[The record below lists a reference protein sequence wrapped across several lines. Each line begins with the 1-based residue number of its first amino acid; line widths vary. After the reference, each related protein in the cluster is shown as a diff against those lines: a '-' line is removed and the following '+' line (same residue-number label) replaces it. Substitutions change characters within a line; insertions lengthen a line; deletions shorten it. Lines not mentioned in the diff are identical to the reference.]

1 MPTYNKPGVYVEETL
16 TPNAPV
22 APTLADSVVAFI
34 GVADRGPTYVSGS
47 TVLATPTLVSSWT
60 EFVTAFGY
68 GTSIDPFKAAG
79 VGTAADNLKYAVKTF
94 FLNGGSQA
102 YISRV
107 VNTDSVKASVSLRDS
122 NAAITQASTWT
133 LDGTAATTS
142 NVLTISATT
151 GSPFAGVVPG
161 STVSITGVTATNY
174 STTVSTTSANLN
186 GKTWVVSDVS
196 TPSTTGAQTLSI
208 LFKNAGAI
216 ASTTQTGTGIV
227 LSGAFQSTT
236 ATLTITAKNHGT
248 WGNKLWA
255 AVTPNS
261 TQGYFDL
268 TVYFSLTAST
278 SSALTDSDR
287 VERFTQLS
295 MTSTNPRYVLNNVQS
310 NWVTVADNASSATGT
325 ADLPAFTGYWS
336 TAATSNNA
344 SSVDGSFQWNNANFS
359 NTVTST
365 SGGTSVLTAVPL
377 GVTASSQVTTVGVLG
392 SNGSAAPTLAT
403 QILPAFDSITTPLTL
418 NYPAK
423 TDTASINAMLSYAAT
438 RGNAFVIIDAANTS
452 VANVLSTTT
461 DVGIGSYTTSRNY
474 GAVYYPNIVVP
485 DYASS
490 TGATKSIPAGGAV
503 AAVYVSTD
511 QARGVFKAP
520 AGTSATIAPAVS
532 ITALTNDDFNAISGY
547 GNANLNIIRFV
558 PGAGICVMGARTLTS
573 TAADIYVPVRRSL
586 NYLNYALKNSTQF
599 AVFEP
604 NDSNLWR
611 KITGVVEGLLYDFWR
626 EGGLVG
632 TNPNEAFY
640 VKCDSTVNTPAS
652 ISAGEL
658 RIEVGVALQR
668 PAEFVVIKLGQ
679 TSGGTTITTSI

>member
-79 VGTAADNLKYAVKTF
+79 TSTTANDLKYAVKTF

-107 VNTDSVKASVSLRDS
+107 VNTDAVKASVSFRDS
-122 NAAITQASTWT
+122 NGSITSTAGLT
-133 LDGTAATTS
+133 LTGNATTS
-142 NVLTISATT
+142 ALTIATVATT
-151 GSPFAGVVPG
+151 GSPFSGIVPG
-161 STVSITGVTATNY
+161 TTLAVSGVTATDY
-174 STTVSTTSANLN
+174 STTISTTTTNLN
-186 GKTWVVSDVS
+186 GKSWVVSDVAANGRS
-196 TPSTTGAQTLSI
+196 FSLLWKGSGSI
-208 LFKNAGAI
+208 PLATQASGITISGAI
-216 ASTTQTGTGIV
+216 
-227 LSGAFQSTT
+227 QSTT
-236 ATLTITAKNHGT
+236 ATLTVTAKDHGA
-248 WGNKLWA
+248 WGNKLWTA
-255 AVTPNS
+255 ITPNS
-261 TQGYFDL
+261 AEGFFDL

-287 VERFTQLS
+287 VERFSQLS
-295 MTSTNPRYVLNNVQS
+295 MSSTSPRYVLNNVQS
-310 NWVTVADNASSATGT
+310 NWITVADNASAATGNF
-325 ADLPAFTGYWS
+325 DIPAFTGYWS
-336 TAATSNNA
+336 IAATSNNN
-344 SSVDGSFQWNNANFS
+344 SNPIDGSFQWNNANFS

-365 SGGTSVLTAVPL
+365 SGGTAVLTAVPL
-377 GVTASSQVTTVGVLG
+377 GVTASSQVTTLGVTG
-392 SNGSAAPTLAT
+392 ADGAAAPTLST
-403 QILPAFDSITTPLTL
+403 QILPAFDSINTPLTL

-423 TDTASINAMLSYAAT
+423 TDTASINSMLSYAAG

-461 DVGIGSYTTSRNY
+461 DIGIGSYTTSRNY
-474 GAVYYPNIVVP
+474 GAAYYPNIVVP

-490 TGATKSIPAGGAV
+490 TGATKSIPAGGVV

-511 QARGVFKAP
+511 QSRGVFKAP
-520 AGTSATIAPAVS
+520 AGTGATIAPAVS

-586 NYLNYALKNSTQF
+586 NYLNYALKNVTAF

-604 NDSNLWR
+604 NDNNLWR

-632 TNPNEAFY
+632 TNPTEAFY
-640 VKCDSTVNTPAS
+640 VKCDSTVNTAS
-652 ISAGEL
+652 AISAGEL

>member
-1 MPTYNKPGVYVEETL
+1 
-16 TPNAPV
+16 
-22 APTLADSVVAFI
+22 
-34 GVADRGPTYVSGS
+34 VSGS

-79 VGTAADNLKYAVKTF
+79 TSTTANDLKYAVKTF

-107 VNTDSVKASVSLRDS
+107 VNTNAVKASVSFRDS
-122 NAAITQASTWT
+122 NASITSTAGWT
-133 LDGTAATTS
+133 ITGDAA
-142 NVLTISATT
+142 NNALTIATVATT
-151 GSPFAGVVPG
+151 GSPFSGIVPG
-161 STVSITGVTATNY
+161 TTLAISGVTATDY
-174 STTVSTTSANLN
+174 STTISTTTTNLN
-186 GKTWVVSDVS
+186 GKSWVVSNVD
-196 TPSTTGAQTLSI
+196 TTGRSFSI
-208 LFKNAGAI
+208 LWKNDGNVALATQ
-216 ASTTQTGTGIV
+216 ASGIT
-227 LSGAFQSTT
+227 LAGAFQSTT
-236 ATLTITAKNHGT
+236 PTLTITAKDHGT
-248 WGNKLWA
+248 WGNDLWTA
-255 AVTPNS
+255 ITPNS
-261 TQGYFDL
+261 AEGFFDL

-287 VERFTQLS
+287 VERFSQLS
-295 MTSTNPRYVLNNVQS
+295 MSSTSPRYVLNNVQS
-310 NWVTVADNASSATGT
+310 NWITVSDNGSAATGN
-325 ADLPAFTGYWS
+325 ADIPAFTGYWS
-336 TAATSNNA
+336 TATTSNNTNP
-344 SSVDGSFQWNNANFS
+344 VDGSFQWNNANFS

-377 GVTASSQVTTVGVLG
+377 GVTASSQVTTLGVAGADG
-392 SNGSAAPTLAT
+392 STAPNLAT
-403 QILPAFDSITTPLTL
+403 QILPAFDSINTPLTL

-423 TDTASINAMLSYAAT
+423 TDTTSVNAMLSYAAN

-461 DVGIGSYTTSRNY
+461 DVGIGSYTISRNY

-511 QARGVFKAP
+511 QSRGVFKAP
-520 AGTSATIAPAVS
+520 AGTGAIITPAVS
-532 ITALTNDDFNAISGY
+532 ITSLTNDEFNAISGY
-547 GNANLNIIRFV
+547 GNANLNVIRFV

-573 TAADIYVPVRRSL
+573 TASDIYVPVRRSL
-586 NYLNYALKNSTQF
+586 NYLNYALKSVTEF

-604 NDSNLWR
+604 NDNNLWR
-611 KITGVVEGLLYDFWR
+611 RITGVVEGLLYDFWR

-632 TNPNEAFY
+632 TNPTEAFY